1 MALPHFSE
9 LRERARR
16 SLNTA
21 QNPKKVILLHT
32 GATMLLSLLLI
43 LVDYL
48 LEQQI
53 GTTGGLSGIGTRS
66 ILETARSV
74 LQLISGIVIPF
85 WQMGYLYY
93 TLKVAQGNDVGYAGL
108 LQGFHRFGAVLR
120 LKLLMAGIVFL
131 VMMASSYLSS
141 SIFMLTPWSEP
152 LLQSLIPMFSGEP
165 DTEAMMEIYESIP
178 LSAVAPMMV
187 IFLISFVALII
198 PVLYRYRMA
207 ELWLLDHPNHG
218 AFAAVR
224 NSRRMM
230 RGNCIAVFKIDLH
243 FWWFFALE
251 LLIGLIGYA
260 DLLLPQ
266 LGISLPFDQ
275 KAAYFAFFGAYLLLQ
290 MALYVWRQ
298 NEVSVTYAQVYEA
311 LKPSEE
317 PEQPQLDAT

>member
-9 LRERARR
+9 LRERARQ
-16 SLNTA
+16 SLDAA
-21 QNPKKVILLHT
+21 QSPKKVILLHT
-32 GATMLLSLLLI
+32 GATLLLSLLLM

-93 TLKVAQGNDVGYAGL
+93 TLKVAQGNDGGYAGL
-108 LQGFHRFGAVLR
+108 LQGFRRFGAVLR

-152 LLQSLIPMFSGEP
+152 LLQSLIPMLSGEM
-165 DTEAMMEIYESIP
+165 DADAMLDIYESIP
-178 LSAVAPMMV
+178 LSAIAPMMV
-187 IFLISFVALII
+187 IFLISFIALII

-207 ELWLLDHPNHG
+207 ELWLLDHPEHG
-218 AFAAVR
+218 AFASAR

-230 RGNCIAVFKIDLH
+230 HRNCIAVFRIDLR

-251 LLIGLIGYA
+251 LLISVVGYA
-260 DLLLPQ
+260 DLLLPR
-266 LGISLPFDQ
+266 LGIVLPFDPET
-275 KAAYFAFFGAYLLLQ
+275 AYFAFFCAYLVLQ
-290 MALYVWRQ
+290 MALYLWKQ

-317 PEQPQLDAT
+317 PNTPQLETT

>member
-16 SLNTA
+16 SLDA
-21 QNPKKVILLHT
+21 VQNPKKVILLHT
-32 GATMLLSLLLI
+32 GATMLLSLLLM

-74 LQLISGIVIPF
+74 LQLVSGIVLPF

-131 VMMASSYLSS
+131 VMVASSYLSS

-152 LLQSLIPMFSGEP
+152 LLQAIIPMFSGEM
-165 DTEAMMEIYESIP
+165 DANAMMDIYESIP

-187 IFLISFVALII
+187 IFLVSFIALII

-218 AFAAVR
+218 AFASVR

-230 RGNCIAVFKIDLH
+230 RGNCIAVFKIVCIPRFHRGSFLH
-243 FWWFFALE
+243 KW
-251 LLIGLIGYA
+251 
-260 DLLLPQ
+260 
-266 LGISLPFDQ
+266 Q
-275 KAAYFAFFGAYLLLQ
+275 KSRHGCAVKVNSVPLHA
-290 MALYVWRQ
+290 VWRVVCRGCTELFEYSRRPA
-298 NEVSVTYAQVYEA
+298 EVSSSLRQM
-311 LKPSEE
+311 
-317 PEQPQLDAT
+317 